1 MSEEANEAI
10 DLLKFYEGFFKN
22 IGHEEE
28 VKSIESVINCIEK
41 LQKENEELRQNY
53 DIATTKIEE
62 LRKKLSLK
70 CFDVNV
76 VYNDYLEKLRKF
88 KSNSIPKDKIRE
100 KLSHYEGLKKS
111 EFQKHFEE
119 TGLPGNDF
127 VDAVLAISRIS
138 LLKELLEEG

>member
-28 VKSIESVINCIEK
+28 VKSIENIINYIEK
-41 LQKENEELRQNY
+41 LQKENEELKVCYRQSKVEIENLRE
-53 DIATTKIEE
+53 KID
-62 LRKKLSLK
+62 K
-70 CFDVNV
+70 
-76 VYNDYLEKLRKF
+76 YYLLI
-88 KSNSIPKDKIRE
+88 SKIRA

-111 EFQKHFEE
+111 EFQKNFEE

-127 VDAVLAISRIS
+127 VDAVLAISRTS
-138 LLKELLEEG
+138 LLKELLEEE

>member
-1 MSEEANEAI
+1 MNEEAKKAI
-10 DLLKFYEGFFKN
+10 DLLKFYEGFFEN

-28 VKSIESVINCIEK
+28 VKSIESVINYIEK
-41 LQKENEELRQNY
+41 LQKENEELKVCYRQS
-53 DIATTKIEE
+53 KVEIEN
-62 LRKKLSLK
+62 LREKRDK
-70 CFDVNV
+70 
-76 VYNDYLEKLRKF
+76 YYLLI
-88 KSNSIPKDKIRE
+88 SKIRE

-138 LLKELLEEG
+138 LLKELLGEE